1 MTQEIG
7 FIGLGSIGD
16 PMARRLIDAGYSL
29 VVSDIR
35 PEARATFEA
44 LGCKAVATPREVGDA
59 VETVFASLP
68 TPPIVEAVMTGP
80 DGLTEGGTLRRVVDL
95 STTGATTS
103 VRIAKALGEKGVAHL
118 DAPVSGGKQG
128 AAKGTLAVMVSGPRD
143 HFAVVE
149 PMLANIGKLFFI
161 GEKAGLGQIMK
172 LTNNLLSATAMA
184 ATSEAVVMAA
194 KAGIDPRVAIDVIN
208 VGSGRNS
215 ASQDKFPNAILPRSF
230 DYGFTTGLMYKDLR
244 LCMAEAEEIGV
255 QMLVANAVKQLW
267 QITESELGA
276 DSDFSRVVQIP
287 EKWAKITLAKSE
299 K

>member
-1 MTQEIG
+1 MDKEIG
-7 FIGLGSIGD
+7 FIGLGSMGD

-29 VVSDIR
+29 VVSDVR
-35 PEARATFEA
+35 PEARANFEK
-44 LGCKAVATPREVGDA
+44 LGCRAVATPREVGDA
-59 VETVFASLP
+59 VETVFVSLP
-68 TPPIVEAVMTGP
+68 TPPIVEAVLTGP
-80 DGLTEGGTLRRVVDL
+80 GGLIEGGRLRRVVDL
-95 STTGATTS
+95 STTGATAS
-103 VRIAKALGEKGVAHL
+103 VRIARALGEKGKAHL

-128 AAKGTLAVMVSGPRD
+128 AARGTLAVMISGPGE
-143 HFAVVE
+143 HYEAVK
-149 PMLANIGKLFFI
+149 PMLAHIGKLFFI

-194 KAGIDPRVAIDVIN
+194 KAGIDPKVAIDVIN

-215 ASQDKFPNAILPRSF
+215 ASQDKFPGAILPRSF

-267 QITESELGA
+267 QITQAELGPE
-276 DSDFSRVVQIP
+276 SDFTRVVEIP
-287 EKWAKITLAKSE
+287 EKWANITLPQSTG
-299 K
+299 